1 MFMFILRNKLRG
13 FVKDHNAHRIRAD
26 HKRSDHVHGRPNELY
41 RDRLMGGVHGFTPDL
56 ELLQDLQEKLVI

>member
-26 HKRSDHVHGRPNELY
+26 HKRSNHVHGRPNDLY
-41 RDRLMGGVHGFTPDL
+41 RDRPINGVHGFTPDP
-56 ELLQDLQEKLVI
+56 ELLHGL